1 MIVLILRARKKSC
14 LVHLPD
20 NSKFNQCENKTEER
34 GGTEWSIFV
43 ITEQFMANRAL
54 MCFDDIIHYF
64 YGSTRPVPLQVG
76 HSTVYKSRRDGRR
89 R

>member
-34 GGTEWSIFV
+34 GGTEWSILDPCCWYSKTN
-43 ITEQFMANRAL
+43 IL
-54 MCFDDIIHYF
+54 H
-64 YGSTRPVPLQVG
+64 G
-76 HSTVYKSRRDGRR
+76 
-89 R
+89 